1 MQFWILTPS
10 VHVLDI
16 REGFRHIPDY
26 ACLNELVSSRVR
38 LDTILRAGKH
48 AFSETLS
55 TTCTETVP
63 VAVTAY

>member
-48 AFSETLS
+48 AFYETFQR
-55 TTCTETVP
+55 P
-63 VAVTAY
+63 HQNDARRRY